1 MIIID
6 NYEKQLNNF
15 FFITIFEEIKTN
27 EYKNYLL
34 IQHNEDTYISLDNN
48 HDKVLTD
55 LLIELINSFDLRG
68 NKSHSEQLKILNNC
82 IDCIDNFDYYF
93 NDRND
98 RISELLTF
106 MFVIFN

>member
-15 FFITIFEEIKTN
+15 FFITVFEEIKTN
-27 EYKNYLL
+27 EYQNYLL
-34 IQHNEDTYISLDNN
+34 IQHNEDTYISLDDN
-48 HDKVLTD
+48 HDKVVTD
-55 LLIELINSFDLRG
+55 LLIELVNSFDLRG

-82 IDCIDNFDYYF
+82 IDYIDNFGHYF
-93 NDRND
+93 NNRND

-106 MFVIFN
+106 IFVIFN